1 MGVESR
7 KPGKNLTTASKNKS
21 STGKRQKSPMGAKV
35 HFAQSKYNDP
45 EFVNRLSAK
54 EVENILDASG
64 SLDYSSSEIESEVL
78 LPTGLPE
85 TTHLTDES
93 EVVEYIREYKGNKE
107 ALFKKF
113 NFGCL
118 SGVHLNEI
126 IDFSPP
132 ALEFVPREDLCRIAE
147 SDRILLLAMHPKYAP
162 YLLPD
167 LPVSDAWVHW
177 FYIAKPEITKALVK
191 FTPWDEFN
199 PLQRRGI
206 IEKAPKFAKYL
217 SK

>member
-1 MGVESR
+1 MNSENKKSA
-7 KPGKNLTTASKNKS
+7 KNLTTASKSKS
-21 STGKRQKSPMGAKV
+21 STGKRQKSPIGSEV
-35 HFAQSKYNDP
+35 HFAPSKYNDP

-54 EVENILDASG
+54 EIENILDASA

-78 LPTGLPE
+78 LPTGLPK
-85 TTHLTDES
+85 TAHLTDES
-93 EVVEYIREYKGNKE
+93 EVVEYIREYKGKKE
-107 ALFKKF
+107 SLFRKF

-118 SGVHLNEI
+118 SGGHLNEI
-126 IDFSPP
+126 IDSSPT
-132 ALEFVPREDLCRIAE
+132 AIEFIPREDLCRIAE
-147 SDRILLLAMHPKYAP
+147 SDRILLLAMHPEYAP

-199 PLQRRGI
+199 PLQRRCI